1 MAKDVVK
8 DMFRGMPWYL
18 YVVLLI
24 SVGLMIASFIVP
36 PLGAIH
42 PSVLKGFAEIIGGTW
57 LLYTTCNIPEFIER
71 GAKIKASY
79 GDASIEIGRNKKE
92 KKESDELFEQQKPDQ
107 GLHLGDDDQG

>member
-1 MAKDVVK
+1 MTKEIVK

-18 YVVLLI
+18 YLILII

-42 PSVLKGFAEIIGGTW
+42 PSVLKAFAEIIGGTW
-57 LLYTTCNIPEFIER
+57 LLYTTVNIPEFIER

-79 GDASIEIGRNKKE
+79 GDASIEIGKNKKE
-92 KKESDELFEQQKPDQ
+92 KKNELPQE
-107 GLHLGDDDQG
+107 